1 MMKKILLPALLLAA
15 FPAAAEE
22 IAEDCTFGGVP
33 LYGNVRIVE
42 HFGDFKV
49 RKVEHF
55 GDLKVKYSPFGT
67 DCGEWRLV
75 DVGEDL
81 RLNLSLSAKTLP
93 LKKWIIF
100 PVFESGRP

>member
-55 GDLKVKYSPFGT
+55 GEKSPFQDET
-67 DCGEWRLV
+67 DRNHL
-75 DVGEDL
+75 L
-81 RLNLSLSAKTLP
+81 A
-93 LKKWIIF
+93 
-100 PVFESGRP
+100 

>member
-67 DCGEWRLV
+67 DC
-75 DVGEDL
+75 VGEDF
-81 RLNLSLSAKTLP
+81 TVEFV
-93 LKKWIIF
+93 IIGEDFTIEEVDHF
-100 PVFESGRP
+100 PGL

>member
-22 IAEDCTFGGVP
+22 IAEDCTFGGGP

-75 DVGEDL
+75 DVGEDF
-81 RLNLSLSAKTLP
+81 TVEFV
-93 LKKWIIF
+93 IIGEDFTIEEVDRF
-100 PVFESGRP
+100 PGL

>member
-1 MMKKILLPALLLAA
+1 MMKKLLLPALLLAA

-22 IAEDCTFGGVP
+22 IAEDCAFGGVP

-75 DVGEDL
+75 DVGEDF
-81 RLNLSLSAKTLP
+81 TVEFV
-93 LKKWIIF
+93 IIGEDFTIEEVDHF
-100 PVFESGRP
+100 PGL

>member
-33 LYGNVRIVE
+33 LYG
-42 HFGDFKV
+42 KV

-75 DVGEDL
+75 DVGEDF
-81 RLNLSLSAKTLP
+81 TVEFV
-93 LKKWIIF
+93 IIGEDFTIEEVDHF
-100 PVFESGRP
+100 PGL

>member
-1 MMKKILLPALLLAA
+1 
-15 FPAAAEE
+15 
-22 IAEDCTFGGVP
+22 VP

-75 DVGEDL
+75 DVGEDF
-81 RLNLSLSAKTLP
+81 TVEFV
-93 LKKWIIF
+93 IIGEDFTIEEVDHF
-100 PVFESGRP
+100 PGL